1 MADTFKALVLRQE
14 GDKVRNAIEELQI
27 GDLPEGD
34 VLVAVEYSS
43 LNYKDAM
50 AVTGAGK
57 IVREYPM
64 VPGIDLAGTVLE
76 SKSPF
81 YKAGDKVV
89 LTGWSVGERYWGGYT
104 QRARV
109 NSNWLVPLPEGLD
122 THHAMAIGTAGFTAM
137 LCVMTLEEAGIKPG
151 SGAILVTG
159 AAGQLGSTLVAHLA
173 SRAHDV
179 IGCTR
184 ADLDVTRHADVLR
197 VAADVRP
204 DAIVN
209 CAGYNDVDGA
219 EDAAATA
226 LEVNAFAVRSL
237 ARAARESGVAVR
249 HAGKRLADMR
259 LHGSTPNLGGLL
271 SLDIEA
277 GRFFTDTE
285 VSGHDMSG
293 RREQVFAI
301 GPGGLWSITPK
312 LHMFFNTYFESHVRN
327 RPQGF
332 RSTIRF
338 VYKY

>member
-50 AVTGAGK
+50 AVTGTGK
-57 IVREYPM
+57 IVRQYPM

-137 LCVMTLEEAGIKPG
+137 LCVVTLEEAGVKPG

-159 AAGQLGSTLVAHLA
+159 AAGGVGSVAVAVLSGMGYRVAVLTAPGQEETHEYLQDLGATDFVSGPEWAEMPRPLETQRWAGAIDTVGGRVLARVLAEMNYGGCVANCGLAGSSDLPTTVMPFILRAVSLRGVDSVMCPIPRRKAAWSRLVRDLPAQTLEKITPGIISL
-173 SRAHDV
+173 
-179 IGCTR
+179 
-184 ADLDVTRHADVLR
+184 ADVPR
-197 VAADVRP
+197 YAA
-204 DAIVN
+204 
-209 CAGYNDVDGA
+209 
-219 EDAAATA
+219 E
-226 LEVNAFAVRSL
+226 LL
-237 ARAARESGVAVR
+237 
-249 HAGKRLADMR
+249 AGKVR
-259 LHGSTPNLGGLL
+259 
-271 SLDIEA
+271 
-277 GRFFTDTE
+277 GRI
-285 VSGHDMSG
+285 VVG
-293 RREQVFAI
+293 
-301 GPGGLWSITPK
+301 
-312 LHMFFNTYFESHVRN
+312 VRA
-327 RPQGF
+327 
-332 RSTIRF
+332 
-338 VYKY
+338 